1 MTEKDPPINENWSEL
16 TSVDKLIHEPA
27 RLAALTILDAVES
40 ADFLY
45 LQKATGLTKG
55 NLSVHLQKLE
65 ESGLIEI
72 QKTFQGKYP
81 RTICKLTMKGKLA
94 FGEYKEQMR
103 SILGNDNTALRT

>member
-1 MTEKDPPINENWSEL
+1 MTEKDPPINESWSDL
-16 TSVDKLIHEPA
+16 TAVDKLIHEPA

-65 ESGLIEI
+65 EGGLIEI

-81 RTICKLTMKGKLA
+81 RTLCKLTMKGKSA
-94 FGEYKEQMR
+94 FGDYKEQMK
-103 SILGNDNTALRT
+103 SLFGGSSA

>member
-1 MTEKDPPINENWSEL
+1 MAKSEPPINENWSDL

-27 RLAALTILDAVES
+27 RLAALAILDAVES

-65 ESGLIEI
+65 EAGLIEI
-72 QKTFQGKYP
+72 QKSFQGKYP
-81 RTICKLTMKGKLA
+81 RTLCKLTMKGKEQ
-94 FGEYKEQMR
+94 FGKYKEQMQ
-103 SILGNDNTALRT
+103 SVLGSGD

>member
-1 MTEKDPPINENWSEL
+1 MTDQDPPIDENWADL

-27 RLAALTILDAVES
+27 RLAAITILDAVDS

-45 LQKATGLTKG
+45 LQRATGLTKG

-65 ESGLIEI
+65 EAGLIEI

-81 RTICKLTMKGKLA
+81 RTLCRLTKKGKQA
-94 FGEYKEQMR
+94 FGIYKDQMK
-103 SILGNDNTALRT
+103 SVLGK

>member
-1 MTEKDPPINENWSEL
+1 MTEKEHPINESWAEL

-27 RLAALTILDAVES
+27 RLAVISILDAVES

-45 LQKATGLTKG
+45 LQRATGLTKG

-65 ESGLIEI
+65 EAGLIEI

-81 RTICKLTMKGKLA
+81 RTLCKLTLKGKENFKA
-94 FGEYKEQMR
+94 YKEQIR
-103 SILGNDNTALRT
+103 GVFGK